1 MITPPELLALARKL
15 RQGLTEAEWRA
26 AASRAYYAIYHH
38 ARAFHDSLP
47 EQGQPAPRGAGGDHV
62 DLSHRLKNPAPSVNA
77 KLITHSRRIGYM
89 LDNCRPTR
97 HKADYEIRNAFSVDQ
112 VDELV
117 AMAERIFSM

>member
-1 MITPPELLALARKL
+1 MTTPPELLALARKL
-15 RQGLTEAEWRA
+15 RQGSTEAEWRA

-62 DLSHRLKNPAPSVNA
+62 DISHRLKNPASKVNA
-77 KLITHSRRIGYM
+77 KLTTHSRRIGYM

-97 HKADYEIRNAFSVDQ
+97 HKADYEIRNAFTVDQ

>member
-1 MITPPELLALARKL
+1 MTTPPELLLLAEKL
-15 RQGLTEAEWRA
+15 RQGSTEAEWRA

-47 EQGQPAPRGAGGDHV
+47 ESGQPAPKGAGGDHV
-62 DLSHRLKNPAPSVNA
+62 DLSHRLKNPAQSVNA
-77 KLITHSRRIGYM
+77 KLTTQSRRIGIM

-97 HKADYEIRNAFSVDQ
+97 HQADYEIRNAFSADQ
-112 VDELV
+112 ADELL